1 MQDKMIID
9 RIKSKA
15 SSQYIQLLFNL
26 NIPFWKLKGD
36 NNNLIIMY
44 HGISLSKN
52 NPFNSRHTYIK
63 DFEQQLIYLKKH
75 TNIVSIKDYFQ
86 ENFHPTKINVAITF
100 DDGYLNN
107 LIYAL
112 PILEKYKVS
121 ASFYTTCLFQEENP
135 YIWADFLQI
144 SAYYGKE
151 NYTLADEEYQK
162 NKSQYYRISDNKP
175 LLAIVKNEKV
185 EYSFKQ
191 EIYRELKD
199 VFDKH
204 KDKHQMLWELM
215 NKENLKAFSKSEFVT
230 IGSHGFFHNN
240 LGELD
245 INDAV
250 IEVNNSKHTLE
261 NIIQKEINEIGYPD
275 GSFNN
280 KLIQEAKKSGLM
292 YQLGTEDNEID
303 NFTDHPIIKG
313 RKGIYQCSSWGNQ
326 LI

>member
-1 MQDKMIID
+1 MIID

-36 NNNLIIMY
+36 NNNLILMF

-112 PILEKYKVS
+112 PILEKYNVP
-121 ASFYTTCLFQEENP
+121 ASFYSTCLFQEEDP

-144 SAYYGKE
+144 AAYYGKE
-151 NYTLADEEYQK
+151 KISLENEEYQRK
-162 NKSQYYRISDNKP
+162 NFQYYRISDNKP

-185 EYSFKQ
+185 DYSFKQ
-191 EIYRELKD
+191 EIYREFKD

-204 KDKHQMLWELM
+204 KNNHQMLWQLM
-215 NKENLKAFSKSEFVT
+215 DKEQLKSISKSKMVT
-230 IGSHGFFHNN
+230 IGSHGYFHNN
-240 LGELD
+240 LGELPISD
-245 INDAV
+245 SVTELI
-250 IEVNNSKHTLE
+250 NSKKTLE
-261 NIIQKEINEIGYPD
+261 NILQKEINEIGYPD

-280 KLIQEAKKSGLM
+280 QLILEAKKSGLI
-292 YQLGTEDNEID
+292 YQLGTEYNEID
-303 NFTDHPIIKG
+303 NFKNHTNIKG

-326 LI
+326 LL

>member
-1 MQDKMIID
+1 MIID

-36 NNNLIIMY
+36 NNNLILMF

-112 PILEKYKVS
+112 QKIEKYNVP
-121 ASFYTTCLFQEENP
+121 ASFYSTCLFKEEDP

-144 SAYYGKE
+144 AAYYGKE
-151 NYTLADEEYQK
+151 KISLENEEYQRR
-162 NKSQYYRISDNKP
+162 NFQYYRISDNKP

-199 VFDKH
+199 IFDKH
-204 KDKHQMLWELM
+204 KDNHQMHWKLM
-215 NKENLKAFSKSEFVT
+215 NMENLKAFSKSEFVT

-280 KLIQEAKKSGLM
+280 QLILEAKKSGLI
-292 YQLGTEDNEID
+292 YQLGTEYNEID
-303 NFTDHPIIKG
+303 NFKNHTNIKG

-326 LI
+326 LL